1 MKFRITIMQS
11 QGSTDVSSDI
21 KSVKN
26 AFSSTNNFFGNSVK
40 TDKLFKNYS
49 GDGIIIAP
57 EEITMV
63 DFNISDFGDSV
74 VSNTESD
81 VTVRV
86 CGLMLAHLEESGN
99 SVLGIESLLSSYAGK
114 KLNGVTQGLSQGIE
128 YLGNTFGSS
137 LSSTLTGMLGSLS
150 QGSFNLKSLYN
161 NNLKNTIELARWAL
175 EYGESTDYRDVVIE
189 TIINE
194 SVSKTYIL
202 PDMFAV
208 KYHESVN
215 VSSGSGFY
223 EFLLKQKRYSNRKI
237 QITGGNI

>member
-1 MKFRITIMQS
+1 MLL
-11 QGSTDVSSDI
+11 
-21 KSVKN
+21 
-26 AFSSTNNFFGNSVK
+26 SSTNNFFGNSVK

-63 DFNISDFGDSV
+63 DFNVSDFGDSV

-114 KLNGVTQGLSQGIE
+114 KLNGVTQGLSQGID

-150 QGSFNLKSLYN
+150 QGSFNLNSLYN
-161 NNLKNTIELARWAL
+161 NNLKNTIELAKWAL

>member
-1 MKFRITIMQS
+1 
-11 QGSTDVSSDI
+11 
-21 KSVKN
+21 
-26 AFSSTNNFFGNSVK
+26 
-40 TDKLFKNYS
+40 
-49 GDGIIIAP
+49 
-57 EEITMV
+57 
-63 DFNISDFGDSV
+63 
-74 VSNTESD
+74 
-81 VTVRV
+81 
-86 CGLMLAHLEESGN
+86 
-99 SVLGIESLLSSYAGK
+99 
-114 KLNGVTQGLSQGIE
+114 
-128 YLGNTFGSS
+128 
-137 LSSTLTGMLGSLS
+137 MLGSLS

>member
-1 MKFRITIMQS
+1 MEK
-11 QGSTDVSSDI
+11 
-21 KSVKN
+21 
-26 AFSSTNNFFGNSVK
+26 
-40 TDKLFKNYS
+40 
-49 GDGIIIAP
+49 
-57 EEITMV
+57 
-63 DFNISDFGDSV
+63 
-74 VSNTESD
+74 
-81 VTVRV
+81 
-86 CGLMLAHLEESGN
+86 
-99 SVLGIESLLSSYAGK
+99 VLGLDLGITSVGSALLDLDY
-114 KLNGVTQGLSQGIE
+114 
-128 YLGNTFGSS
+128 
-137 LSSTLTGMLGSLS
+137 
-150 QGSFNLKSLYN
+150 
-161 NNLKNTIELARWAL
+161 NNLKNTIELAKWAL

>member
-1 MKFRITIMQS
+1 MQS

-86 CGLMLAHLEESGN
+86 CG
-99 SVLGIESLLSSYAGK
+99 
-114 KLNGVTQGLSQGIE
+114 
-128 YLGNTFGSS
+128 
-137 LSSTLTGMLGSLS
+137 
-150 QGSFNLKSLYN
+150 
-161 NNLKNTIELARWAL
+161 
-175 EYGESTDYRDVVIE
+175 
-189 TIINE
+189 
-194 SVSKTYIL
+194 
-202 PDMFAV
+202 P
-208 KYHESVN
+208 
-215 VSSGSGFY
+215 
-223 EFLLKQKRYSNRKI
+223 
-237 QITGGNI
+237 

>member
-11 QGSTDVSSDI
+11 QENTNISSDI
-21 KSVKN
+21 KSVK
-26 AFSSTNNFFGNSVK
+26 STFPSADNSFGNLGK
-40 TDKLFKNYS
+40 IDKLFESS
-49 GDGIIIAP
+49 GNSGIIIAP

-63 DFNISDFGDSV
+63 DFNISDFGNSIT
-74 VSNTESD
+74 SNTESD

-86 CGLMLAHLEESGN
+86 CGMMLSHIEETGN
-99 SVLGIESLLSSYAGK
+99 SVLGIGNLLSSYASK
-114 KLNGVTQGLSQGIE
+114 KLSGITQGLSQGIG
-128 YLGNTFGSS
+128 YLGNAFSTN
-137 LSSTLTGMLGSLS
+137 LSSTLSGMLGGLS
-150 QGSFNLKSLYN
+150 QGSFNLSSLYN
-161 NNLKNTIELARWAL
+161 NNLKNTIELAKWAL

-215 VSSGSGFY
+215 VSNSSGFY

-237 QITGGNI
+237 QIKGGNY